1 MQKQSKNWPGVQYP
15 LNSKHMVHNMQG
27 KIYFYPEV
35 VWNSLKFMRYQW
47 ERYGTSAACD
57 QHLSLYCG
65 SVKAK
70 LQMGLGYWFTFPKST
85 DNCGT
90 VSSKIHLKTFT
101 YIHTYI
107 QKAFLTR
114 HFQRSQR
121 GDTKICIDKNKI
133 QMKNTR
139 EIHNQKLHLWKQM
152 RFESLFENRHWFSTA
167 HRRRQL
173 VPNVGSGVSKC
184 LVSSRFESPTADDWH
199 SQSCGIRGRS

>member
-1 MQKQSKNWPGVQYP
+1 MLFFVHFVKRRFVCVCVGGGCGGVCVCGVCVCVCV
-15 LNSKHMVHNMQG
+15 KFQG
-27 KIYFYPEV
+27 ISEHISIEWHHVYTLLC
-35 VWNSLKFMRYQW
+35 W
-47 ERYGTSAACD
+47 G
-57 QHLSLYCG
+57 
-65 SVKAK
+65 KA
-70 LQMGLGYWFTFPKST
+70 L
-85 DNCGT
+85 
-90 VSSKIHLKTFT
+90 FT

-107 QKAFLTR
+107 QEAFLTR

-121 GDTKICIDKNKI
+121 GDTKKCINKNKI